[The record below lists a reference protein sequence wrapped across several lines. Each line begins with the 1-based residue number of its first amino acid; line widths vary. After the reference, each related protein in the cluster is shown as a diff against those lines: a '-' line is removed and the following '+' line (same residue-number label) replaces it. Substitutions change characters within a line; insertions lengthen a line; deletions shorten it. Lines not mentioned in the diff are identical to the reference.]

1 MINFLKSAIVNGLVI
16 LIPLVLLF
24 LAVKEIISMMVGIAT
39 PIADLFPKG
48 TFDHVKE
55 TEIIAVLL
63 IIGAALTLGLL
74 SKLKAG
80 RALGRGIEKYSL
92 NKVPM
97 YRMLK
102 SLVGAFLNLE
112 SEDSFKP
119 ALFENSSGEMEPC
132 YVIEDR
138 GRPRVV
144 VLVPWAPTAFAGSV
158 KLVPRE
164 SIHYLPVTLDEFSL
178 SLTHLGIGL
187 SELLPAETPANPGI
201 SPERTT
207 K

>member
-1 MINFLKSAIVNGLVI
+1 MIKFLKSVVVNGLVI
-16 LIPLVLLF
+16 LIPLVLVF
-24 LAVKEIISMMVGIAT
+24 LAIKEIFGLMISIAT
-39 PIADLFPKG
+39 PIADMFPAG
-48 TFDHVKE
+48 TFDHIKE
-55 TEIIAVLL
+55 TEIIAALL
-63 IIGAALTLGLL
+63 ILGVALVLGLL

-80 RALGRGIEKYSL
+80 RAVGRGIEKYSL
-92 NKVPM
+92 NKIPM

-112 SEDSFKP
+112 SEESFKP
-119 ALFENSSGEMEPC
+119 AFVKNGSGELEPC
-132 YVIEDR
+132 YVIEDH

-164 SIHYLPVTLDEFSL
+164 SVHYLPVTLDEFSL

-187 SELLPAETPANPGI
+187 SELLPAR
-201 SPERTT
+201 SPDDQHE
-207 K
+207 

>member
-1 MINFLKSAIVNGLVI
+1 MFKFIKSALVNGLAI
-16 LIPLVLLF
+16 LLPVVLVF
-24 LAVKEIISMMVGIAT
+24 LGIKEIFALLVNIAT
-39 PIADLFPKG
+39 PIADMFPAG

-63 IIGAALTLGLL
+63 IMGLAIILGVL

-80 RALGRGIEKYSL
+80 QVLGRSIEKHTLY
-92 NKVPM
+92 KVPM

-112 SEDSFKP
+112 TEDSFKP
-119 ALFENSSGEMEPC
+119 ALLENANGDMEPV

-158 KLVPRE
+158 KLVQRE
-164 SIHYLPVTLDEFSL
+164 RIHYLDVTLDEFSL
-178 SLTHLGIGL
+178 SLTHLGTGM
-187 SELLPAETPANPGI
+187 SELLPKEHGLPN
-201 SPERTT
+201 T

>member
-1 MINFLKSAIVNGLVI
+1 MLNFLKSAIVNGLVV

-24 LAVKEIISMMVGIAT
+24 LAIKELFGLMIGFAT

-55 TEIIAVLL
+55 TEILALILILGTALVL
-63 IIGAALTLGLL
+63 GSL

-80 RALGRGIEKYSL
+80 RAIGKGIEKYSL

-102 SLVGAFLNLE
+102 SFIGAFLNLE
-112 SEDSFKP
+112 NEDSFKP
-119 ALFENSSGEMEPC
+119 AFVQNSTGDMDPC

-144 VLVPWAPTAFAGSV
+144 VLIPWAPTAFAGSI

-164 SIHYLPVTLDEFSL
+164 NVHYLPVTLDEFSL
-178 SLTHLGIGL
+178 ALTHLGIGL
-187 SELLPAETPANPGI
+187 SDLLPDHVPNAMEDKYVLPDA
-201 SPERTT
+201 
-207 K
+207 

>member
-1 MINFLKSAIVNGLVI
+1 MIKFFKSALVNGLAMLLPVV
-16 LIPLVLLF
+16 LVF
-24 LAVKEIISMMVGIAT
+24 LAIKEIFELLVNIAT
-39 PIADLFPKG
+39 PIADLFPLG

-63 IIGAALTLGLL
+63 IAGLAIFLGIL

-80 RALGRGIEKYSL
+80 QVLGHSIEKHTLY
-92 NKVPM
+92 KIPM

-119 ALFENSSGEMEPC
+119 ALLENDSGDMEPA
-132 YVIEDR
+132 YIIEDR

-144 VLVPWAPTAFAGSV
+144 VLIPWAPTAFAGSV
-158 KLVPRE
+158 KLVNRE
-164 SIHYLPVTLDEFSL
+164 RVHHLDVTLDEFSL
-178 SLTHLGIGL
+178 SLTHLGTGM
-187 SELLPAETPANPGI
+187 SELLPE
-201 SPERTT
+201 EE
-207 K
+207 